1 MKLYYISNILPME
14 VIHSMGRSVA
24 GAQSQVTLAKELD
37 EVLNGNVELLSI
49 VRQGNKESKKMC
61 DRIVFGNKR
70 HDTILHINKPFLEE
84 AFASVQVF
92 FKTLSWALKNKK
104 EDRKVLIMNAP
115 NEVISP
121 VLLLQKMGLCEVY
134 SFLIDSPF
142 FKTGV
147 DSLYLRWRRKD
158 YAKGLQKLNKCKG
171 VILLNSN
178 VVRILKLTNPTKT
191 ILLGF
196 EASDCNFRSEQY
208 IGIKNRKKHL
218 MYAGTLSY
226 VNGIE
231 QMLKAFALLPEED
244 YVIDICGYGPEENLV
259 NEYCNAHQNATYHGR
274 VINEQLD
281 NLYSQADLLVNI
293 RLPGDEVTE
302 FAFPSKL
309 IGYLY
314 SGTVVVS
321 SDFSSLPDSYRD
333 FVYVTKDV
341 EPQTIADKIQ
351 FIFSQDDRELA
362 ERAKTAREFVEKNQ
376 NWTAVTKD
384 MVDFIENN

>member
-37 EVLNGNVELLSI
+37 GVLNGDVELLSI
-49 VRQGNKESKKMC
+49 VRQGNKESKQMC

-70 HDTILHINKPFLEE
+70 HDTIFHINRPFLEE
-84 AFASVQVF
+84 LFAGIQVF
-92 FKTLSWALKNKK
+92 FKTLKWALKNRK
-104 EDRKVLIMNAP
+104 EDRKVLFMNAP
-115 NEVISP
+115 NEVITP
-121 VLLLQKMGLCEVY
+121 VLLLKKMGLCEAY

-142 FKTGV
+142 AITGV
-147 DSLYLRWRRKD
+147 ESAYLKWRKKD
-158 YAKGLQKLNKCKG
+158 YEKGLKKLNKCNG
-171 VILLNSN
+171 VILLNNN
-178 VVRILKLTNPTKT
+178 VVRILGLTNPTKT

-196 EASDCNFRSEQY
+196 EASDCNFRNEQY
-208 IGIKNRKKHL
+208 SDIKNRKKRL

-231 QMLKAFALLPEED
+231 QMLNAFALLNED
-244 YVIDICGYGPEENLV
+244 DYIIDICGYGPQEDLV
-259 NEYCNAHQNATYHGR
+259 NSFCEKHKNATYHGR
-274 VINEQLD
+274 VSNEELD

-293 RLPGDEVTE
+293 RLPEDEVNN
-302 FAFPSKL
+302 FSFPSKL

-333 FVYVTKDV
+333 FIYVTKDI
-341 EPQTIADKIQ
+341 EPQTIADEIE
-351 FIFSQDDRELA
+351 FIFAQDESVLT
-362 ERAKTAREFVEKNQ
+362 ERARKSREFVEKNQ
-376 NWTAVTKD
+376 NWTAVTED
-384 MVDFIENN
+384 MVDFIKKN